1 MMNCY
6 ILPLFIQYKLILDI
20 VVTNPPVSQHET
32 KIFLVLYILS
42 KKKALVI
49 FPLKSDKV
57 LL

>member
-32 KIFLVLYILS
+32 KMFLVLYS
-42 KKKALVI
+42 KQVESTGNI
-49 FPLKSDKV
+49 PT
-57 LL
+57 